1 MIIVKAIF
9 NEDGTAQSEYIP
21 ETKLGSNFDGV
32 NFIYFESD
40 KEKVEYYKQ
49 FEQPTEETL

>member
-9 NEDGTAQSEYIP
+9 NEDVTAKPDYVP
-21 ETKLGSNFDGV
+21 ETNLGSNFDGV
-32 NFIYFESD
+32 NFIYFESEN
-40 KEKVEYYKQ
+40 EKVEYYKQ

>member
-32 NFIYFESD
+32 NFIYFESEQ
-40 KEKVEYYKQ
+40 EKVEYYKQ

>member
-1 MIIVKAIF
+1 MITVKAIF
-9 NEDGTAQSEYIP
+9 NEDGTAQAENIP

-32 NFIYFESD
+32 NFIYFESEN
-40 KEKVEYYKQ
+40 EKVEYYKQ